1 MGMDMSMVVGG
12 LGVVVGLGR
21 DGEVDARAGFGG
33 TVGATAAEVR
43 SGVDVEDG
51 GFLFSKGEFREE
63 VIAYAVSRK

>member
-43 SGVDVEDG
+43 SG
-51 GFLFSKGEFREE
+51 
-63 VIAYAVSRK
+63 